1 MATTPTGITHMR
13 AGTAA
18 SREDDP
24 RIRKEFFLHIN
35 QGLHNEGDKE
45 TIDIRTYFLH

>member
-18 SREDDP
+18 SREYNP
-24 RIRKEFFLHIN
+24 RIRKEFFLHVN
-35 QGLHNEGDKE
+35 QGLLNEGDKE
-45 TIDIRTYFLH
+45 TIDICTYFMH